1 MLTVMMQDS
10 IMEIDKNTLI
20 ETLQRT
26 NQVNRWNLDNRL
38 IEAIVQATAKVDTN
52 ALARSIAASIDKYRR

>member
-1 MLTVMMQDS
+1 MMQDS
-10 IMEIDKNTLI
+10 IMEINKNTLI

-26 NQVNRWNLDNRL
+26 NQANRWNLDNRL

-52 ALARSIAASIDKYRR
+52 ALARSIAASIDKYRQ

>member
-1 MLTVMMQDS
+1 
-10 IMEIDKNTLI
+10 MEINKNTLI

-26 NQVNRWNLDNRL
+26 NQANRWNLDNRL

-52 ALARSIAASIDKYRR
+52 ALARSIAASIDKYRQ

>member
-1 MLTVMMQDS
+1 M
-10 IMEIDKNTLI
+10 DKQQLI
-20 ETLQRT
+20 ETLQQTLQRT
-26 NQVNRWNLDNRL
+26 NQANRWNLDNRL